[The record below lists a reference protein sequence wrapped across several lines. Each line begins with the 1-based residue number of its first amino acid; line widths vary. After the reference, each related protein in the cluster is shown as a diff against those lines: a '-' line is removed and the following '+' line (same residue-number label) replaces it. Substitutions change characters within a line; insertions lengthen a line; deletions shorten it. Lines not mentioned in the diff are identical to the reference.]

1 MTDALIQID
10 PKAIPCVEQKI
21 LCATLLEAVLRFY
34 EHPENQAAFERWHT
48 EKGGTKYGR

>member
-10 PKAIPCVEQKI
+10 PKAIPRVEQRI

-34 EHPENQAAFERWHT
+34 EHPENQTAFEQWHT
-48 EKGGTKYGR
+48 EKGGTKHGR